1 MISAALELEL
11 APPSPFRLPAHS
23 SEDRTMSVR
32 GGVLSRLLRVGESPV
47 LVRAWEPG
55 RGRVALRAEPVD
67 PAALSA
73 PRALP
78 PRESRPAG
86 EAELR
91 LALERMRFALGVD
104 EDLSGFYR
112 RFHRDP
118 LLGPLL
124 RRRPWLRP
132 RRRPWA
138 WEALAWA
145 VVKQLI
151 ESERAAAIQR
161 RIVGRWGPRLAHRP
175 PRPPSRFSPD
185 GEQNLYG
192 AASNPRPPSR
202 FSPDGGANLY
212 GALRDVPDAA
222 TIAGRAPAELAA
234 MDLSPARSLALRAVA
249 REIAAG
255 RCDPSAAAGDRRL
268 LAIPEIGPWTVQC
281 LGLFGRGDADSL
293 PAGDLAYLKLVGR
306 LARLGRR
313 ATVAEVEEFYAPY
326 EPFRGLAGLW
336 TIGLYR

>member
-1 MISAALELEL
+1 MSGSLELEL
-11 APPSPFRLPAHS
+11 APPSPFRLPSYS

-32 GGVLSRLLRVGESPV
+32 DGVLSRLLRVGESPV

-73 PRALP
+73 PRSLP
-78 PRESRPAG
+78 APESRPAG
-86 EAELR
+86 EVELR

-104 EDLSGFYR
+104 DDLTGFYR
-112 RFHRDP
+112 RFRRDP
-118 LLGPLL
+118 LLGPAL

-161 RIVGRWGPRLAHRP
+161 RIVGRWGVRLGGQSPAPR
-175 PRPPSRFSPD
+175 SRFDPD
-185 GEQNLYG
+185 SGPNLD
-192 AASNPRPPSR
+192 R
-202 FSPDGGANLY
+202 
-212 GALRDVPDAA
+212 ALKDVPDAA

-234 MDLSPARSLALRAVA
+234 LDLSPARAVALRAVA

-255 RCDPSAAAGDRRL
+255 RVLPGEAAADARL

-281 LGLFGRGDADSL
+281 LGLFGRGDPDSL
-293 PAGDLAYLKLVGR
+293 PAGDLIYLKLVGR

-313 ATVAEVEEFYAPY
+313 ASIEEVEEFYAPY
-326 EPFRGLAGLW
+326 EPYRGLAGLW

>member
-1 MISAALELEL
+1 MTSLELEL
-11 APPSPFRLPAHS
+11 APPSPFRLPSYS

-32 GGVLSRLLRVGESPV
+32 DGVLSRLLRVGESPV

-67 PAALSA
+67 SAALSA
-73 PRALP
+73 PRSLP
-78 PRESRPAG
+78 APESRPAG

-91 LALERMRFALGVD
+91 LALERMRFALGVND
-104 EDLSGFYR
+104 DLTDFYR
-112 RFHRDP
+112 RFRRDP
-118 LLGPLL
+118 LLGPAL

-161 RIVGRWGPRLAHRP
+161 RIVGRWGLRLDR
-175 PRPPSRFSPD
+175 
-185 GEQNLYG
+185 
-192 AASNPRPPSR
+192 
-202 FSPDGGANLY
+202 
-212 GALRDVPDAA
+212 ALKDVPDAA

-234 MDLSPARSLALRAVA
+234 IDLSPARAVALRAVA

-255 RCDPSAAAGDRRL
+255 RVLPGEAAGDARL
-268 LAIPEIGPWTVQC
+268 LAIPEIGPWTIQC
-281 LGLFGRGDADSL
+281 LGLFGRGDPDSL
-293 PAGDLAYLKLVGR
+293 PAGDLIYLKLVGR

-313 ATVAEVEEFYAPY
+313 ATLEEVEEFYAPY
-326 EPFRGLAGLW
+326 EPYRGLAGLW

>member
-1 MISAALELEL
+1 VSESLELEL
-11 APPSPFRLPAHS
+11 APPSPYRLPAYS
-23 SEDRTMSVR
+23 SGDRTMSVR
-32 GGVLSRLLRVGESPV
+32 GGVLSRLLRVAESPV
-47 LVRAWEPG
+47 LIRAWEPG
-55 RGRVALRAEPVD
+55 RGRVAMRADPVD

-73 PRALP
+73 PPSLP
-78 PRESRPAG
+78 AREIRPAG
-86 EAELR
+86 AAELR
-91 LALERMRFALGVD
+91 LAVERMRFALGVD
-104 EDLSGFYR
+104 DDLTEFYR
-112 RFHRDP
+112 RFRRDP

-161 RIVGRWGPRLAHRP
+161 RIVGRWGLRLDR
-175 PRPPSRFSPD
+175 
-185 GEQNLYG
+185 
-192 AASNPRPPSR
+192 
-202 FSPDGGANLY
+202 
-212 GALRDVPDAA
+212 ALKDVPDAV

-234 MDLSPARSLALRAVA
+234 LDLSPARSVALRAVA

-255 RCDPSAAAGDRRL
+255 RVCPGEPAGDARL

-281 LGLFGRGDADSL
+281 LGLFGRGDPDSL
-293 PAGDLAYLKLVGR
+293 PAGDLIYLKLVGR

-313 ATVAEVEEFYAPY
+313 ATVEEVEELYAPY
-326 EPFRGLAGLW
+326 EPYRGLAGLW